1 MTVLP
6 MWLFPIEQMSE
17 QAIAIMCD
25 GDRRPTNAMETL
37 LIRVQDDQS
46 R

>member
-25 GDRRPTNAMETL
+25 ADRRPTNAMETL
-37 LIRVQDDQS
+37 LIRVQDDQP